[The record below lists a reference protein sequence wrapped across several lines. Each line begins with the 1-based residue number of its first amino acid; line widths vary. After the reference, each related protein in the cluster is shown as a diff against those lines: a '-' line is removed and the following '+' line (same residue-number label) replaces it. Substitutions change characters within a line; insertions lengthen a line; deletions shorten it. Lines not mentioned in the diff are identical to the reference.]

1 MNQKTYLLNWRN
13 KLSFKYKKQKQGKS
27 KNVGNPNVVNYGGAD
42 SVRSNGVVSLLFKQ
56 EHEDFVV
63 YLDLTRMAKK
73 FNIQDFGFGGFQFKI
88 NNIDSNNFKDEN
100 KFTETLIKNPKEL
113 SSFQNTNFTIKVNNR
128 FNDFQ
133 VFTKLSGNS
142 LSVVMVYIKDSNLN
156 AVMDNRDLK
165 LPIFYHKDRRKN
177 YPLQPLIS
185 FLNLISNENT
195 CMSNVRISS
204 KNGVNL
210 INPLIENHLIY
221 DNNSYHCKQDT
232 IFKKPEISG
241 EIIIENI
248 PGDVNLDG
256 FVNVTD
262 IVSIV
267 SHITGEQVLDEESFT
282 NADVNEDGQV
292 NVVDVVR
299 IVNEILNIESD
310 QKSQI
315 IGEVE
320 ELLNDKDKTGENDV

>member
-1 MNQKTYLLNWRN
+1 
-13 KLSFKYKKQKQGKS
+13 
-27 KNVGNPNVVNYGGAD
+27 
-42 SVRSNGVVSLLFKQ
+42 
-56 EHEDFVV
+56 
-63 YLDLTRMAKK
+63 
-73 FNIQDFGFGGFQFKI
+73 
-88 NNIDSNNFKDEN
+88 
-100 KFTETLIKNPKEL
+100 
-113 SSFQNTNFTIKVNNR
+113 
-128 FNDFQ
+128 
-133 VFTKLSGNS
+133 
-142 LSVVMVYIKDSNLN
+142 
-156 AVMDNRDLK
+156 
-165 LPIFYHKDRRKN
+165 
-177 YPLQPLIS
+177 
-185 FLNLISNENT
+185 
-195 CMSNVRISS
+195 
-204 KNGVNL
+204 NGVNL

-221 DNNSYHCKQDT
+221 DNNSHHCKQDT

-241 EIIIENI
+241 ENIIENI